1 MVEDG
6 HSERQ
11 DYESGVQ
18 TQDDME
24 LRVWL
29 RLLTCTNLLDTEV
42 RTRLKQTADTTLPR
56 FDILAQLERHV
67 GPMSMGELSKR
78 LMVSNGNVTG
88 LIDRLAGEG
97 LVDRKPSPN
106 DRRVQM
112 VSLTKKGAKSFSD
125 IAENHR
131 TWVGE
136 MMADLSP
143 DEMKGLYELLARL
156 KASILAAEDK
166 NSLEAAE

>member
-1 MVEDG
+1 
-6 HSERQ
+6 
-11 DYESGVQ
+11 
-18 TQDDME
+18 
-24 LRVWL
+24 
-29 RLLTCTNLLDTEV
+29 
-42 RTRLKQTADTTLPR
+42 
-56 FDILAQLERHV
+56 
-67 GPMSMGELSKR
+67 MGELSKR

-131 TWVGE
+131 TWVGD